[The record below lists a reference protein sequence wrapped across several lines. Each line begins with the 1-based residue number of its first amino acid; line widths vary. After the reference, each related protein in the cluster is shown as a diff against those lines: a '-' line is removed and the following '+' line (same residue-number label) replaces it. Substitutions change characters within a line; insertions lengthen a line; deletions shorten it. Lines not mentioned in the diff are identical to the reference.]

1 MAIIKTE
8 VDTDKDKKVAGKG
21 VDYISKELEQLN
33 SKFSK
38 KINQIMAHLGIAI
51 DMNDNV
57 ESDGNLNA
65 MSEQLKAVTES
76 IEDGITISKKYE
88 TEFTDTYDWNAG
100 VVWSKSHG
108 IGGVPDMCQVWA
120 KFSGG
125 YYMLLGSQVSDV
137 QSGGDNDI
145 EHISVVV
152 SSTSI
157 RLESASNPDE
167 PYFYINGVKKTYTD
181 ITDYRIIAIKF

>member
-1 MAIIKTE
+1 
-8 VDTDKDKKVAGKG
+8 
-21 VDYISKELEQLN
+21 
-33 SKFSK
+33 
-38 KINQIMAHLGIAI
+38 
-51 DMNDNV
+51 
-57 ESDGNLNA
+57 
-65 MSEQLKAVTES
+65 
-76 IEDGITISKKYE
+76 
-88 TEFTDTYDWNAG
+88 
-100 VVWSKSHG
+100 
-108 IGGVPDMCQVWA
+108 MCQVWA